1 MYKTILI
8 ACFSLF
14 VFTGCHHT
22 NPVGK
27 AWVMPEKPVLTQPA
41 FEKEGDR
48 LYLDKG
54 NAVLLR
60 NNIVEMKAY
69 QEKLEV
75 LIKEMKDYYTK

>member
-1 MYKTILI
+1 
-8 ACFSLF
+8 
-14 VFTGCHHT
+14 
-22 NPVGK
+22 
-27 AWVMPEKPVLTQPA
+27 MPEKPVLTQPA